1 MSRAARVT
9 AGYLLRALQAGRTLA
24 MPHSRPLPAIG
35 LRCHELR
42 IVDGDVA
49 WRIIHRVDDDAIVI
63 LEGLPQDDAEDS
75 GLGDREMP
83 DTIEKVR
90 RKCLIPDPRW
100 TQGRSAG

>member
-35 LRCHELR
+35 PRCHELR

-63 LEGLPQDDAEDS
+63 LE
-75 GLGDREMP
+75 
-83 DTIEKVR
+83 VF
-90 RKCLIPDPRW
+90 RKTTRKTPASVIARCRTRLKRYDEN
-100 TQGRSAG
+100 A